1 MVYTRTEGAGG
12 DSPRFLCMPTR
23 AGTGLRQMTHQ
34 GTWNDMS
41 TLLHFEST
49 RRCTSKC
56 SATLLSECMWLMA
69 RVNASLADSCSPLR
83 VTNSALDATDLHT
96 ETRRHA
102 DTHTNTDTDTH
113 RHSVGQEKK
122 HDETN
127 TENAEHTH
135 SKRYRGCKLV
145 ALHVTTEGLAAQAV
159 REAVIL
165 MCTRRRLSDSRA
177 TVSSKSSF
185 SSSRAALAP
194 LILAMMSSSAEWPS
208 SPWIDSSGKK

>member
-1 MVYTRTEGAGG
+1 
-12 DSPRFLCMPTR
+12 
-23 AGTGLRQMTHQ
+23 
-34 GTWNDMS
+34 MS

-102 DTHTNTDTDTH
+102 DTHTNTDTDTQTH
-113 RHSVGQEKK
+113 RHSVGQENK

-127 TENAEHTH
+127 TENAEQRRMQNTH